1 MKRQRPHRVIV
12 IGAGMSGL
20 SCARELQ
27 HRGYHVLV
35 VEARQRVGGR
45 LKGTALQLPTGE
57 QQVDLGGALIHGI
70 DDNPVAEL
78 VDQIGVRTR
87 PVSDTLLLD
96 KTGWPL
102 DWREDERISHL
113 FNECLEEAFERTR
126 GKQSDTSF
134 GDLFNTVCEGK
145 AVNTSAILRWHKA
158 NLEVSCGTSFEKLGW
173 QWNEDEA
180 YGFDGDHVALQASWK
195 PVVEALAEP
204 LDIVYNASVELIH
217 LVHPNPISKAV
228 TTTKDSRQPTRLPMP
243 RTASSQCI
251 NESLPSTPTR
261 HSRRVRGQ
269 DADSRRSPRVLKGQG
284 VDRFT
289 VDHATADLKK
299 RVRTDSGET
308 GPRNTVVQITL
319 MDGTV
324 LEADSVVCTVPL
336 GILKRKTISFDPP
349 LPTPKQQAIERLG
362 IGLLNKCTLSFPHV
376 FWQDSDFLG
385 LAEDEHSYLVLN
397 GATFTDNPVLL
408 FMFGG
413 EFAHEIEKWT
423 DTEIVTD
430 CLRILSRICGCQ
442 VPEPTD
448 YHTTRWGRE
457 QYSRM
462 AFTFIPPGVDG
473 AAELRAMGEPVLNSI
488 GNVPALMFAG
498 EHTTFF
504 HPSTIHGAFFSGIRE
519 AYRLDIALEPEA
531 NNNFI
536 FSEEE
541 LYLRT
546 FPIERKFNASQ
557 QQISSVI
564 QNGRTERVSK
574 ARSHRRRGAAEV
586 MKLRQ
591 RPRNPS
597 NRRSHAVGR
606 RSLAASPQRRSHR
619 SVVAHKSPLGI
630 PNNGKGDEAVDGK
643 YHWRLESMEDRS
655 LIRAVES
662 YGRDF
667 DYVRESTL
675 PIFGSSFRKT
685 AKQVRDRCRQLFWGK
700 RREKEF
706 PSSAISWRSWTAKTV
721 YPLTLVRK
729 PKGSKERRCLVG
741 TKIIDAGTEP
751 KSRILEKTRFGRTVK
766 QPDYTLM

>member
-1 MKRQRPHRVIV
+1 
-12 IGAGMSGL
+12 MSGL

-102 DWREDERISHL
+102 DLREDERISHL

-217 LVHPNPISKAV
+217 L
-228 TTTKDSRQPTRLPMP
+228 
-243 RTASSQCI
+243 
-251 NESLPSTPTR
+251 
-261 HSRRVRGQ
+261 
-269 DADSRRSPRVLKGQG
+269 
-284 VDRFT
+284 
-289 VDHATADLKK
+289 
-299 RVRTDSGET
+299 T

-519 AYRLDIALEPEA
+519 AYRL
-531 NNNFI
+531 
-536 FSEEE
+536 
-541 LYLRT
+541 
-546 FPIERKFNASQ
+546 
-557 QQISSVI
+557 
-564 QNGRTERVSK
+564 
-574 ARSHRRRGAAEV
+574 
-586 MKLRQ
+586 
-591 RPRNPS
+591 
-597 NRRSHAVGR
+597 
-606 RSLAASPQRRSHR
+606 
-619 SVVAHKSPLGI
+619 
-630 PNNGKGDEAVDGK
+630 
-643 YHWRLESMEDRS
+643 
-655 LIRAVES
+655 
-662 YGRDF
+662 
-667 DYVRESTL
+667 
-675 PIFGSSFRKT
+675 
-685 AKQVRDRCRQLFWGK
+685 
-700 RREKEF
+700 
-706 PSSAISWRSWTAKTV
+706 
-721 YPLTLVRK
+721 
-729 PKGSKERRCLVG
+729 
-741 TKIIDAGTEP
+741 
-751 KSRILEKTRFGRTVK
+751 
-766 QPDYTLM
+766 